1 MSNITFAQTML
12 VVERPGTVKNYI
24 YQAGQNIRLKTKS
37 GKKISGPINIIKDSS
52 LVVDYVNDL
61 EIKDIAFVYKPRPLL
76 NSFGTFF
83 MGGSLLYIGLGT
95 LNSDNLSENSSF
107 KVAAGFFW
115 CRPNHDIT
123 LQKKNAH

>member
-1 MSNITFAQTML
+1 
-12 VVERPGTVKNYI
+12 
-24 YQAGQNIRLKTKS
+24 
-37 GKKISGPINIIKDSS
+37 
-52 LVVDYVNDL
+52 L

-107 KVAAGFFW
+107 KVAAGFFGAGLTM
-115 CRPNHDIT
+115 T
-123 LQKKNAH
+123 LLSKKRMRIDNEKWRIKILK